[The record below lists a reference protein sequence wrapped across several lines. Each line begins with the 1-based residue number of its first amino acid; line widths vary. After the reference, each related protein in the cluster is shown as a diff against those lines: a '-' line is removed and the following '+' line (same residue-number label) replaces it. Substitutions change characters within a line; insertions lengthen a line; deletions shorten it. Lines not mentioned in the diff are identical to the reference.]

1 MSQTKYEIKRT
12 NQFKK
17 DLKMVMKR
25 ETFDAEILNNVVEM
39 LANDIELPEKYKNHH
54 WLLEYKKDGKI
65 LVLTLTRTGSHSD
78 LFE

>member
-25 ETFDAEILNNVVEM
+25 ETFDVEILNNVVEM
-39 LANDIELPEKYKNHH
+39 LANDIELPEKYKNH
-54 WLLEYKKDGKI
+54 LLEPKSKRIMGMP
-65 LVLTLTRTGSHSD
+65 
-78 LFE
+78 FETELAIRI

>member
-39 LANDIELPEKYKNHH
+39 LANDIELPEKYKNH
-54 WLLEYKKDGKI
+54 LLESKSKRIMGMP
-65 LVLTLTRTGSHSD
+65 
-78 LFE
+78 FETELAIRVQKRW